1 MFSYVYRTS
10 SLLMKPE
17 ETVDYNIK
25 VAWHAISRMYNTQ
38 AAKHDITTSIGF
50 VLLNIDQ
57 ENGTPATKIAPLL
70 GLETRSLT
78 RILRS
83 MEEKGL
89 IYKQA
94 DTQDKRSVRIFLTE
108 EGLRGKEISR
118 QTVRHFNLKV
128 REKIPQN
135 QLDIMFKVIGQITSM
150 IEGKTLYDD
159 FQLKQLRSESSAS

>member
-1 MFSYVYRTS
+1 
-10 SLLMKPE
+10 MKPE

-25 VAWHAISRMYNTQ
+25 VAWHAISRMYNSQ
-38 AAKHDITTSIGF
+38 AARYDITTSIGF

-57 ENGTPATKIAPLL
+57 ELGTPATKIAPLL

-94 DTQDKRSVRIFLTE
+94 DSQDKRSVRIFLTE
-108 EGLRGKEISR
+108 LGLEKKEVSR
-118 QTVRHFNLKV
+118 QTVRHFNQKA
-128 REKIPQN
+128 RGKISQS
-135 QLDIMFKVIGQITSM
+135 QLDTFFKVASQITGM
-150 IEGKTLYDD
+150 IEGKTLFDD
-159 FQLKQLRSESSAS
+159 FELRPMRTETPTS

>member
-1 MFSYVYRTS
+1 
-10 SLLMKPE
+10 MKPE

-25 VAWHAISRMYNTQ
+25 VAWHAISRMYNSQ
-38 AAKHDITTSIGF
+38 AARYDITTSIGF

-57 ENGTPATKIAPLL
+57 ELGTPATKIAPLL

-94 DTQDKRSVRIFLTE
+94 DSQDKRSVRIFLTE
-108 EGLRGKEISR
+108 LGLEKKEVSR
-118 QTVRHFNLKV
+118 QTVRHFNQKV
-128 REKIPQN
+128 RGKISQS
-135 QLDIMFKVIGQITSM
+135 QLDTFFKVASQITSM
-150 IEGKTLYDD
+150 IEGKTLFDD
-159 FQLKQLRSESSAS
+159 FELKPMRKETPA

>member
-1 MFSYVYRTS
+1 
-10 SLLMKPE
+10 MKPE

-38 AAKHDITTSIGF
+38 AARYDITTSIGF

-57 ENGTPATKIAPLL
+57 ELGTPATKIAPLL

-108 EGLRGKEISR
+108 LGLEKKEVSR
-118 QTVRHFNLKV
+118 QTVRHFNLKA
-128 REKIPQN
+128 REKIPQA
-135 QLDIMFKVIGQITSM
+135 QLDVFFKVASQITGM
-150 IEGKTLYDD
+150 IEGKTLFDD
-159 FQLKQLRSESSAS
+159 FELRPLRKDAAA

>member
-1 MFSYVYRTS
+1 
-10 SLLMKPE
+10 
-17 ETVDYNIK
+17 

-38 AAKHDITTSIGF
+38 AARYDITTSIGF

-57 ENGTPATKIAPLL
+57 ELGTPATKIAPLL

-108 EGLRGKEISR
+108 LGLEKKEISR

-135 QLDIMFKVIGQITSM
+135 QLDTFFKVASQITSM
-150 IEGKTLYDD
+150 IEGKILFDD
-159 FQLKQLRSESSAS
+159 FELKPLRKEASA

>member
-1 MFSYVYRTS
+1 
-10 SLLMKPE
+10 MKAE

-38 AAKHDITTSIGF
+38 AAQNDITTSIGF

-57 ENGTPATKIAPLL
+57 ERGTPATKIAPLL

-94 DTQDKRSVRIFLTE
+94 DSVDKRSVRIFLTE
-108 EGLRGKEISR
+108 LGLEKKEVSR

-128 REKIPQN
+128 REKITQS
-135 QLDIMFKVIGQITSM
+135 QLDTFFKVAAHITGM
-150 IEGKTLYDD
+150 IEGKTLFED
-159 FQLKQLRSESSAS
+159 FVLKSLHTETPTSYS

>member
-1 MFSYVYRTS
+1 
-10 SLLMKPE
+10 MKPE

-25 VAWHAISRMYNTQ
+25 VAWHAISRMYNSQ
-38 AAKHDITTSIGF
+38 AARYDITTSIGF

-57 ENGTPATKIAPLL
+57 ELGTPATKIAPLL

-94 DTQDKRSVRIFLTE
+94 DSQDKRSVRIFLTE
-108 EGLRGKEISR
+108 LGLEKKEVSR
-118 QTVRHFNLKV
+118 QTVRHFNQKV
-128 REKIPQN
+128 RGKISQS
-135 QLDIMFKVIGQITSM
+135 QLDTFFKVASQITGM
-150 IEGKTLYDD
+150 IEGKTLFDD
-159 FQLKQLRSESSAS
+159 FELKPMRTETPAS

>member
-1 MFSYVYRTS
+1 
-10 SLLMKPE
+10 MKPE

-25 VAWHAISRMYNTQ
+25 VAWHAISRMYNAQ
-38 AAKHDITTSIGF
+38 AARYDITTSIGF

-57 ENGTPATKIAPLL
+57 ELGTPATKIAPLL

-108 EGLRGKEISR
+108 LGLEKKEVSR
-118 QTVRHFNLKV
+118 QTVRHFNLKA
-128 REKIPQN
+128 REKISQS
-135 QLDIMFKVIGQITSM
+135 QLDTFFKVASQLTGM
-150 IEGKTLYDD
+150 IEGKTLFDD
-159 FQLKQLRSESSAS
+159 FELKPLRKETPA

>member
-1 MFSYVYRTS
+1 
-10 SLLMKPE
+10 MKPE

-38 AAKHDITTSIGF
+38 AARYDITTSIGF

-57 ENGTPATKIAPLL
+57 ELGTPATKIAPLL

-94 DTQDKRSVRIFLTE
+94 DAQDKRSVRIFLTE
-108 EGLRGKEISR
+108 LGLEKKEISR

-128 REKIPQN
+128 REKVPQN
-135 QLDIMFKVIGQITSM
+135 QLDSFFKVASQITSM
-150 IEGKTLYDD
+150 IEGKTLFDD
-159 FQLKQLRSESSAS
+159 FELKPLRKEASA

>member
-1 MFSYVYRTS
+1 
-10 SLLMKPE
+10 MKPE

-159 FQLKQLRSESSAS
+159 FQLKQLRSESPST

>member
-1 MFSYVYRTS
+1 
-10 SLLMKPE
+10 MKPE

-38 AAKHDITTSIGF
+38 AAQNDITTSIGF

-57 ENGTPATKIAPLL
+57 ERGTPATKIAPLL

-94 DTQDKRSVRIFLTE
+94 DSVDKRSVRIFLTE
-108 EGLRGKEISR
+108 LGLEKKEVSR
-118 QTVRHFNLKV
+118 QTVRHFNLKI
-128 REKIPQN
+128 REKIPQS
-135 QLDIMFKVIGQITSM
+135 QLDVFFKVSAQITSM
-150 IEGKTLYDD
+150 IEGKPLIEE
-159 FQLKQLRSESSAS
+159 FVLKSLRAETSAS

>member
-1 MFSYVYRTS
+1 MT
-10 SLLMKPE
+10 PE

-108 EGLRGKEISR
+108 EGLQKKEISR

-128 REKIPQN
+128 RDKIPQSE
-135 QLDIMFKVIGQITSM
+135 LAVFFKVVSQITGM
-150 IEGKTLYDD
+150 IEGKNLFDD
-159 FQLKQLRSESSAS
+159 FKLKPLRSESSAA

>member
-1 MFSYVYRTS
+1 
-10 SLLMKPE
+10 MKPE

-38 AAKHDITTSIGF
+38 AARYDITTSIGF

-57 ENGTPATKIAPLL
+57 ELGTPATKIAPLL

-108 EGLRGKEISR
+108 LGLEKKEVSR
-118 QTVRHFNLKV
+118 QTVRHFNQKM
-128 REKIPQN
+128 RAKIPQS
-135 QLDIMFKVIGQITSM
+135 QLDTFFKVASQITSM
-150 IEGKTLYDD
+150 IEGKTLFDD
-159 FQLKQLRSESSAS
+159 FELKPLRKEA

>member
-1 MFSYVYRTS
+1 
-10 SLLMKPE
+10 MKPE
-17 ETVDYNIK
+17 ETVDYTIK
-25 VAWHAISRMYNTQ
+25 VAWHAISRMYNAQ
-38 AAKHDITTSIGF
+38 AARHDITTSIGF

-94 DTQDKRSVRIFLTE
+94 DAHDKRSVRIFLTE

-118 QTVRHFNLKV
+118 QTVRHFNQKV
-128 REKIPQN
+128 REQIPED
-135 QLDIMFKVIGQITSM
+135 QLDVFFRVISQITGM
-150 IEGKTLYDD
+150 IEGKTLFDD
-159 FQLKQLRSESSAS
+159 FVVKPPRQELPT

>member
-1 MFSYVYRTS
+1 MT
-10 SLLMKPE
+10 PE

-57 ENGTPATKIAPLL
+57 QNGTPATKIAPLL

-94 DTQDKRSVRIFLTE
+94 DQLDKRSVRIFLTE
-108 EGLRGKEISR
+108 EGLRKKEVSR
-118 QTVRHFNLKV
+118 QTVRHFNQKV
-128 REKIPQN
+128 REKIPQHE
-135 QLDIMFKVIGQITSM
+135 LEVLFKVVSQITGM
-150 IEGKTLYDD
+150 IEGKTLFED
-159 FQLKQLRSESSAS
+159 FKLKPLRSEQSAA

>member
-1 MFSYVYRTS
+1 
-10 SLLMKPE
+10 MKPE

-38 AAKHDITTSIGF
+38 AAQNDITTSIGF

-57 ENGTPATKIAPLL
+57 EKGTPATKIAPLL

-94 DTQDKRSVRIFLTE
+94 DSVDKRSVRIFLTPL
-108 EGLRGKEISR
+108 GLEKKEVSR
-118 QTVRHFNLKV
+118 QTVRHFNLKI
-128 REKIPQN
+128 RDKIPQS
-135 QLDIMFKVIGQITSM
+135 QLDIFFKVSAQITSM
-150 IEGKTLYDD
+150 IESKSLFEG
-159 FQLKQLRSESSAS
+159 FELKPLRQEASA

>member
-1 MFSYVYRTS
+1 
-10 SLLMKPE
+10 MKPE

-38 AAKHDITTSIGF
+38 AARYDITTSIGF

-57 ENGTPATKIAPLL
+57 ELGTPATKIAPLL

-108 EGLRGKEISR
+108 LGLEKKEVSR
-118 QTVRHFNLKV
+118 QTVRHFNQKV
-128 REKIPQN
+128 REKIPQS
-135 QLDIMFKVIGQITSM
+135 QLDVFFKVASQITGM
-150 IEGKTLYDD
+150 IEGKTLFDD
-159 FQLKQLRSESSAS
+159 FELKPLRKEASA